1 LVLARRPAP
10 VQVTWLG
17 YPGTTGLSAID
28 YRLSDPHLDPDAS
41 QDHVYAE
48 RTIRLPHSFWC
59 YAPIATTPEINELPA
74 VAAGQFTFGSFNNFC
89 KVTPQALQLWAQ
101 TLRAIPFARMLIQCQ
116 PGSHRQ
122 HVLQQMS
129 DQGVAPDRIE
139 FVGLMRD
146 DDYFK
151 LYHRVDACL
160 DPIPDPGHTTSL
172 DSLWMGV
179 PMVTLAGRTAVSRGG
194 ASILRNIGLPELVAN
209 SADEYIE
216 VASRLAGDLSRLQSL
231 RRNLRQMLQS
241 SPLMNAK
248 QFASDMENI
257 FRQMWR
263 NHCQTSQA
271 KAA

>member
-1 LVLARRPAP
+1 
-10 VQVTWLG
+10 
-17 YPGTTGLSAID
+17 
-28 YRLSDPHLDPDAS
+28 
-41 QDHVYAE
+41 
-48 RTIRLPHSFWC
+48 
-59 YAPIATTPEINELPA
+59 
-74 VAAGQFTFGSFNNFC
+74 
-89 KVTPQALQLWAQ
+89 
-101 TLRAIPFARMLIQCQ
+101 MLIQCQ

-122 HVLQQMS
+122 DVLQQMS
-129 DQGVAPDRIE
+129 HHGVASDRIE

-160 DPIPDPGHTTSL
+160 DPIPYPGHTTSL

-194 ASILRNIGLPELVAN
+194 ASILRNVNLADLVAN
-209 SADEYIE
+209 SPEEYVKI
-216 VASRLAGDLSRLQSL
+216 ASRLAGDLPKMQKL

-248 QFASDMENI
+248 QFAGDMENI

-263 NHCQTSQA
+263 NHCQATQA